1 MAGSVGKKAGAIVA
15 SNPDTKRLAE
25 KAFSSYVRAVHL
37 MPNKQVGCPESKPL
51 ENAGFPISVNCFKSC
66 DCW

>member
-1 MAGSVGKKAGAIVA
+1 MAGSVGKKAGALVA

-37 MPNKQVGCPESKPL
+37 MPNKQVGCREAKPL
-51 ENAGFPISVNCFKSC
+51 ENAGFLMSLKLFRKL
-66 DCW
+66 